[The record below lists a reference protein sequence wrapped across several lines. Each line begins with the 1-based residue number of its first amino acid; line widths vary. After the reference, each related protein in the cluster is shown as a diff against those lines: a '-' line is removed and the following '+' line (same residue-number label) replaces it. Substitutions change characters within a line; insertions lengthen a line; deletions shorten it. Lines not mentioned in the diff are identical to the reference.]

1 LAEETREK
9 TMTKPAKDE
18 RMPEALETFAAAARN
33 NGKKPD
39 DLGLT
44 ATPETAP
51 KPGDLAA
58 EEKDA
63 ADMLNAAATSDARKK
78 DEAIARRV
86 KADKR
91 AG

>member
-1 LAEETREK
+1 MA
-9 TMTKPAKDE
+9 KPIQDDKPIQGDQ
-18 RMPEALETFAAAARN
+18 MPEALKTFAAAARN
-33 NGKKPD
+33 EGKKPED
-39 DLGLT
+39 QGLI
-44 ATPETAP
+44 ATPDTAP
-51 KPGDLAA
+51 RPDNLDA

-63 ADMLNAAATSDARKK
+63 ADIINAAATGDAAKK

>member
-1 LAEETREK
+1 
-9 TMTKPAKDE
+9 MTKSSKETTAAKGDQ
-18 RMPEALETFAAAARN
+18 MPEALATFAAAARKG
-33 NGKKPD
+33 GKKPAD
-39 DLGLT
+39 VGLT

-51 KPGDLAA
+51 RPADLAA

-63 ADMLNAAATSDARKK
+63 ADMLNAAATGDDRKK